1 MEALLEALTLY
12 AEENLIFPLVQAYTP
27 QIRGARIR
35 ADRLKEE
42 LRILAPEAEERLET
56 MAQILGELIDTEDDL
71 IKGTMQSDAELRR
84 RRRKNK

>member
-42 LRILAPEAEERLET
+42 LRVLAP
-56 MAQILGELIDTEDDL
+56 
-71 IKGTMQSDAELRR
+71 GTGLPPGW
-84 RRRKNK
+84 

>member
-42 LRILAPEAEERLET
+42 LRVLAPEAEEHLEKLET
-56 MAQILGELIDTEDDL
+56 ELGSIHSCREQAFLLAGVSIGLELGRL
-71 IKGTMQSDAELRR
+71 
-84 RRRKNK
+84 

>member
-35 ADRLKEE
+35 ADKAGAGRYNKN
-42 LRILAPEAEERLET
+42 
-56 MAQILGELIDTEDDL
+56 
-71 IKGTMQSDAELRR
+71 RR
-84 RRRKNK
+84 ALTAFAVSPP

>member
-35 ADRLKEE
+35 VDRLKEE
-42 LRILAPEAEERLET
+42 LRVLAPEAEERLEKLET
-56 MAQILGELIDTEDDL
+56 ELGSSQSCLEQAFLLAGISIGLELGRL
-71 IKGTMQSDAELRR
+71 
-84 RRRKNK
+84 